1 VSHFNYVGD
10 SVLGSGAHFAAGAIT
25 SNLKLD
31 GSLVRVRL
39 SDEGESMETT
49 MTKFGALVGDYV

>member
-1 VSHFNYVGD
+1 MSHFNYIGD

-31 GSLVRVRL
+31 GSLVRVKL
-39 SDEGESMETT
+39 SEEGESMETA
-49 MTKFGALVGDYV
+49 MAKFGALVGDHV